1 MKFKQSFADLHRI
14 FALVSIKKRV
24 AMVVGLFVLSFVD
37 LMGLAML
44 VPFLALATTNGNS
57 PHKSLNNVI
66 RHVFE
71 AIGLPHTM
79 ESVLAAF
86 AGLIL
91 VKSVIS
97 IALMSFS
104 AGSVTAVT
112 QKVRLRLAR
121 GLLFV
126 RWPYL
131 AHARVGELTNL
142 VSAEASAM
150 GEMFHSVANFLAMTF
165 QIVVYLVLAFY
176 ISWPVALF
184 ALGLGLLMFS
194 WFGAVM
200 RLKKRSA
207 REEAQSLNKI
217 AAAFSDVLTGI
228 RPMRGMGRIDRLLE
242 VFSSQSRSLSHSLRL
257 KLIGGD
263 LSAEIFEPVAALAIA
278 TWFYAVVSLW
288 HLEFHNVLVI
298 GLILIRVTT
307 VLFSLYRLSFKVVGE
322 RQRYAAILNVIEEV
336 ESQREAYAGTELPV
350 VHSAIRISNLSF
362 GYGRKLV
369 FDNLN
374 LTIAKGSITAV
385 TGPSGGG
392 KSTLVDLL
400 LGLQRPL
407 KGSILV
413 DGACLF
419 EAIRMQAWRAGIGY
433 VPQEQFLLNDT
444 VRNNVTLGDHDIAD
458 DDIVAALK
466 IAQAWNF
473 VEQLPGGMASV
484 VGERGSAL
492 SGGQRQRICIA
503 RALVRHPRLLI
514 LDEPTTAL
522 DPETEQILCRG
533 IVALARK
540 TQMTVVVISHQ
551 ARWMENADQ
560 VIRLPLATAE
570 GAEAR
575 TPCLALL

>member
-1 MKFKQSFADLHRI
+1 MTFKQSFADLHRI
-14 FALVSIKKRV
+14 FALVSVKKRI

-44 VPFLALATTNGNS
+44 VPFLAMATTNGSFSN
-57 PHKSLNNVI
+57 KSLNSII
-66 RHVFE
+66 RHSFE
-71 AIGLPHTM
+71 MVGLPHTIK
-79 ESVLAAF
+79 SVLGAF
-86 AGLIL
+86 AALIL
-91 VKSVIS
+91 AKSIIS

-104 AGSVTAVT
+104 ASSVAAVT

-121 GLLFV
+121 SLLFV

-142 VSAEASAM
+142 VSSEASAM
-150 GEMFHSVANFLAMTF
+150 GEMFHSVANFLAMSF
-165 QIVVYLVLAFY
+165 QVAVYLLLAFY

-184 ALGLGLLMFS
+184 ALALGLMMFS

-217 AAAFSDVLTGI
+217 AAGFSDVLTGI
-228 RPMRGMGRIDRLLE
+228 RPMRGMGRVDRLLD
-242 VFSSQSRSLSHSLRL
+242 VFSSQSRGLSQSLRL

-263 LSAEIFEPVAALAIA
+263 LSAEIFEPIAALAIA
-278 TWFYAVVSLW
+278 AWFYVVVSLW

-307 VLFSLYRLSFKVVGE
+307 VLFSLYRMSFKVVGE
-322 RQRYAAILNVIEEV
+322 RQRYAAILNVIEEA
-336 ESQREAYAGTELPV
+336 ESQCEAYPGTKIPLFQ
-350 VHSAIRISNLSF
+350 SAIRISNLSF
-362 GYGRKLV
+362 GYGKRLIL
-369 FDNLN
+369 DNLN
-374 LTIAKGSITAV
+374 LTIAKGSITAIA
-385 TGPSGGG
+385 GPSGVG

-407 KGSILV
+407 KGTILV

-419 EAIRMQAWRAGIGY
+419 ETVEMQAWRAGIGY

-444 VRNNVTLGDHDIAD
+444 IRNNVTLGDHDVAEDEVI
-458 DDIVAALK
+458 AALK

-473 VEQLPGGMASV
+473 IEQLPQGIASC

-503 RALVRHPRLLI
+503 RALVHHPRLLI
-514 LDEPTTAL
+514 LDEATTAL
-522 DPETEQILCRG
+522 DPETEQILCRN
-533 IVALARK
+533 IVALARN
-540 TQMTVVVISHQ
+540 TQITVIVISHQ
-551 ARWMENADQ
+551 PRWIENADQ
-560 VIRLPLATAE
+560 VIWLPQE
-570 GAEAR
+570 HAEAAQAR
-575 TPCLALL
+575 APCLALQ

>member
-1 MKFKQSFADLHRI
+1 MTFKKSFADLHRI
-14 FALVSIKKRV
+14 FALVSVKKRI

-44 VPFLALATTNGNS
+44 VPFLAMATTNGNFS
-57 PHKSLNNVI
+57 NKSLNNII
-66 RHVFE
+66 RHSFE
-71 AIGLPHTM
+71 MVGLPHTIR
-79 ESVLAAF
+79 SVLGAF
-86 AGLIL
+86 AALIL
-91 VKSVIS
+91 AKSIIS

-104 AGSVTAVT
+104 ASSVAAVT

-121 GLLFV
+121 SLLFV

-142 VSAEASAM
+142 VSSEASAM
-150 GEMFHSVANFLAMTF
+150 GEMFHSVANFLAMSF
-165 QIVVYLVLAFY
+165 QVAVYLMLAFY

-184 ALGLGLLMFS
+184 ALALGLMMFS

-217 AAAFSDVLTGI
+217 AAGFSDVLTGI
-228 RPMRGMGRIDRLLE
+228 RPMRGMGRVDRLLD
-242 VFSSQSRSLSHSLRL
+242 VFSSQSRGLSQSLRL

-263 LSAEIFEPVAALAIA
+263 LSAEIFEPIAALAIA
-278 TWFYAVVSLW
+278 AWFYVVVSLW

-322 RQRYAAILNVIEEV
+322 RQ
-336 ESQREAYAGTELPV
+336 AYAGTEIPV
-350 VHSAIRISNLSF
+350 FRSAIRISNLSF
-362 GYGRKLV
+362 GYGKRPVLE
-369 FDNLN
+369 NLN
-374 LTIAKGSITAV
+374 ITIVKGSITAV
-385 TGPSGGG
+385 AGPSGVG

-407 KGSILV
+407 KGTILV

-419 EAIRMQAWRAGIGY
+419 ETVGMQAWRGGIGY

-444 VRNNVTLGDHDIAD
+444 IRNNVTLGDHDIAED
-458 DDIVAALK
+458 EVIAALK
-466 IAQAWNF
+466 IAQASNF
-473 VEQLPGGMASV
+473 VELLPQGIASCA
-484 VGERGSAL
+484 GERGSAL

-503 RALVRHPRLLI
+503 RALVHRPRLLI
-514 LDEPTTAL
+514 LDEATTAL
-522 DPETEQILCRG
+522 DPETEQVLCRN
-533 IVALARK
+533 IVALARN

-551 ARWMENADQ
+551 PRWIENADQ
-560 VIRLPLATAE
+560 VIWLPQE
-570 GAEAR
+570 RAEAAQAR
-575 TPCLALL
+575 APCLALQ

>member
-1 MKFKQSFADLHRI
+1 MKFKQSFADLRRI
-14 FALVSIKKRV
+14 FALVSIRKRM
-24 AMVVGLFVLSFVD
+24 AMVMGLFVLSFVD
-37 LMGLAML
+37 LLGLAML
-44 VPFLALATTNGNS
+44 VPFLALATANANLS
-57 PHKSLNNVI
+57 HKSLNSFTKQ
-66 RHVFE
+66 VFE
-71 AIGLPHTM
+71 TVGLPHTI

-91 VKSVIS
+91 LKSVIS

-104 AGSVTAVT
+104 ANSVTAVT

-121 GLLFV
+121 SLIFV

-131 AHARVGELTNL
+131 AHARVGALTNL
-142 VSAEASAM
+142 VSSEASAM
-150 GEMFHSVANFLAMTF
+150 GEMFHSVANIIAMTF
-165 QIVVYLVLAFY
+165 QVVVYLVLAFY

-184 ALGLGLLMFS
+184 ALALGLLMFS

-217 AAAFSDVLTGI
+217 SAVFSDVLTGI
-228 RPMRGMGRIDRLLE
+228 RPMRGMGRVDRLLN
-242 VFSSQSRSLSHSLRL
+242 VFSSQSRVLSSSLRL

-278 TWFYAVVSLW
+278 AWFYFVVSFW

-322 RQRYAAILNVIEEV
+322 RQRYAAILNVIDEA
-336 ESQREAYAGTELPV
+336 ESQCEAYDGTMAAV
-350 VHSAIRISNLSF
+350 FQSAITISNVSF
-362 GYGRKLV
+362 GYGKRPVLEK
-369 FDNLN
+369 LN
-374 LTIAKGSITAV
+374 LTITKGSITAV
-385 TGPSGGG
+385 AGPSGVG

-407 KGSILV
+407 NGTILV

-419 EAIRMQAWRAGIGY
+419 ETVSMQAWRAGIGY

-444 VRNNVTLGDHDIAD
+444 IRNNVTLGDHDIAAD
-458 DDIVAALK
+458 DVVAALK
-466 IAQAWNF
+466 IAEAWNF
-473 VEQLPGGMASV
+473 VEQLPDGMASV

-503 RALVRHPRLLI
+503 RALVHHPRLLI
-514 LDEPTTAL
+514 LDEATTAL
-522 DPETEQILCRG
+522 DPVSEQILCRN
-533 IVALARK
+533 IVSLARK
-540 TQMTVVVISHQ
+540 TRMTIVVISHQ
-551 ARWMENADQ
+551 PRWMENADQ
-560 VIRLPLATAE
+560 VIRLPQGSDVAAQARLPRLAVQ
-570 GAEAR
+570 
-575 TPCLALL
+575 